1 MKKRLLSIF
10 LCIITFISNATVLY
24 PGLTSDISFEPTTGE
39 YGPTWTTNNPTLT
52 LSSVGFLCHVTAQA
66 YFGGTATV
74 TCTYKDRIGT
84 TTYTR
89 TRNWTFTC
97 IDTSIS
103 ISPTSKNLKTN
114 ESFKITWG
122 FNKPTYITP
131 SIQFTGYDSSIINV
145 SNTGTVTAK
154 APGETQIYVKSSIG
168 TNSAICMVKVSE
180 ESNQT
185 YGGSNSSY
193 DNWDSSNSM
202 KVELEEAGTLS
213 NHINES
219 EKHSIYDLTISGPL
233 NGYDIRL
240 LRDMA
245 GQCVSNGNNVTSN
258 GKLKSIDLKDAYF
271 TSGGSWYVIAWG
283 DYLYSSDSDELP
295 ECLFAWCKSIQK
307 IRFPK
312 YITEISN
319 RVTLQCSG
327 ISQLSIPP
335 GATTIVGDILNGGYS
350 DMNLQV
356 LHLPSSLT
364 NIDDNIYQCGN
375 LTDIYCYASVPP
387 KIKHPSSFKSQ
398 TNIPNGT
405 LYVPKGCAQAY
416 WQSEGWRDFKDIKE
430 SLDIFNTLYIQAG
443 EHGIVTYNNNN
454 IEMKHGLYYTG
465 HQAFEVPADQDV
477 IIEIKPNNGYSTSS
491 ILLDE
496 KTINIQKDNTLYNLG
511 KLSGH
516 ATLMINF
523 EESSSIDN
531 ISISSNKTCDVF
543 NIQGAA
549 IAIATSLD
557 NLKNLPKGIY
567 IIKTSGKT
575 TKICIH

>member
-1 MKKRLLSIF
+1 MKKILLSII
-10 LCIITFISNATVLY
+10 LGAITFISNATVLY

-39 YGPTWTTNNPTLT
+39 YGATWTTNNPTLT

-66 YFGGTATV
+66 YFGGTATI

-89 TRNWTFTC
+89 TRNWSFTC

-103 ISPTSKNLKTN
+103 ISPTSKNLKIG
-114 ESFKITWG
+114 ESFQITWG
-122 FNKPTYITP
+122 FNRSTYTTP
-131 SIQFTGYDSSIINV
+131 SVQFTGYDSNIINV
-145 SNTGTVTAK
+145 SNSGVITAK
-154 APGETQIYVKSSIG
+154 TSGETQIYVKSNIG
-168 TNSAICMVKVSE
+168 TNSAICTIKVSE
-180 ESNQT
+180 QSNQT
-185 YGGSNSSY
+185 NGSSHSSY

-202 KVELEEAGTLS
+202 IVELEEPGTLS
-213 NHINES
+213 DYINDS
-219 EKHSIYDLTISGPL
+219 EKYSIYDLTISGPL

-245 GQCVSNGNNVTSN
+245 GMCVSNGNNVTSN

-271 TSGGSWYVIAWG
+271 VSGGPWYVIAWG
-283 DYLYSSDSDELP
+283 DYEYSSDTDYLP
-295 ECLFAWCKSIQK
+295 NCLFAWCKSIQK

-319 RVTLQCSG
+319 NATLQCSG

-335 GATTIVGDILNGGYS
+335 GVTTIKNHILTGGYS

-356 LHLPSSLT
+356 LNLPSSLT
-364 NIDDNIYQCGN
+364 YIGDIYQCGN
-375 LTDIYCYASVPP
+375 LTDIYCYASIPP
-387 KIKHPSSFKSQ
+387 TIESPGSFKSQ
-398 TNIPNGT
+398 SNISNGI

-454 IEMKHGLYYTG
+454 VEMKQGLFYTG
-465 HQAFEVPADQDV
+465 HQAFEVPANQDV
-477 IIEIKPNNGYSTSS
+477 IVEIKPDNGYSISS
-491 ILLDE
+491 ILLNE
-496 KTINIQKDNTLYNLG
+496 EAINAQKDNTIYNLG
-511 KLSGH
+511 KLSKP
-516 ATLMINF
+516 ATLKIYF

-531 ISISSNKTCDVF
+531 VSISPNKICDVY
-543 NIQGAA
+543 NIQGIAV
-549 IAIATSLD
+549 AIATTLD
-557 NLKNLPKGIY
+557 NLKDLPKGIY
-567 IIKTSGKT
+567 IIKTADET
-575 TKICIH
+575 TKLCIH